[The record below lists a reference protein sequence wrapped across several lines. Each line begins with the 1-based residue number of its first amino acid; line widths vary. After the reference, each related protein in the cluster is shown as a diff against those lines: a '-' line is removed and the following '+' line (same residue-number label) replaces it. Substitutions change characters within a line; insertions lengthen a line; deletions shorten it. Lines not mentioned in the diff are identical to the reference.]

1 LAGARGRFDFNV
13 FADQFNTQGQGIN
26 DAYSNSLQGGNIGIR
41 LSDRVSLR
49 TRLRHYNSY
58 TGVQN
63 NWWFNGNPELPPDP
77 NQYAHQNNFLASAA
91 LTISGTGAWQHS
103 ITGFEYNHVAQ
114 NVNPIN
120 DPDRPFD
127 TPFDSLATYNIA
139 GFTYQGTYTPRSWAQ
154 TTLGY
159 TFEDENGNINNN
171 SEGSI
176 TSTHGLRRN
185 SYLFGQEGIKWKR
198 LSVLAGL
205 GWVYN
210 ESFGSKVV
218 PRVAGTFLV
227 LHGGG
232 WLTGTRLRGSY
243 SEGIKEP
250 SFEQSFGITGTF
262 PTQPNP
268 NLQPEQNRALEAGFE
283 QGFFDNR
290 MSFSAVY
297 YHNQFHNQI
306 EYQFNSVDFTSQY
319 VNFNSS
325 MAQGAEIELRGQ
337 ITPRLSLLS
346 AYTYTSTQIQKAP
359 PCDLADGCDPLIYGE
374 GAPLL
379 RRPKQAGVM
388 LLTYTRRRWSAN
400 AGVTALG
407 RRPDSDF
414 LFGYIPPIYY
424 AAGYATVNFGGW
436 YELTHHITA
445 YGNLDNAFNNHY
457 NEVLGYPA
465 LKANFRAGMRFRFG
479 GE

>member
-1 LAGARGRFDFNV
+1 
-13 FADQFNTQGQGIN
+13 
-26 DAYSNSLQGGNIGIR
+26 
-41 LSDRVSLR
+41 
-49 TRLRHYNSY
+49 
-58 TGVQN
+58 
-63 NWWFNGNPELPPDP
+63 
-77 NQYAHQNNFLASAA
+77 
-91 LTISGTGAWQHS
+91 
-103 ITGFEYNHVAQ
+103 
-114 NVNPIN
+114 
-120 DPDRPFD
+120 
-127 TPFDSLATYNIA
+127 
-139 GFTYQGTYTPRSWAQ
+139 
-154 TTLGY
+154 
-159 TFEDENGNINNN
+159 
-171 SEGSI
+171 
-176 TSTHGLRRN
+176 
-185 SYLFGQEGIKWKR
+185 
-198 LSVLAGL
+198 
-205 GWVYN
+205 
-210 ESFGSKVV
+210 
-218 PRVAGTFLV
+218 VAGTFLV

-325 MAQGAEIELRGQ
+325 MAQGAEIEMRGQ

-465 LKANFRAGMRFRFG
+465 LKANFRAGVRFRFG